1 MSTTLEAGTSP
12 FSPHWYRVAGLRP
25 RLRSH
30 IELKRQMQRGE
41 FWYLLIDR
49 AGERIQR
56 LNRVAYQFV
65 GRCDG
70 TSTVEQIW
78 NHLLNSM
85 PDEAMTQEEVLR
97 LLVQLHNR
105 GALEFDVA
113 PNVELMFRLHE
124 SSQKR
129 ARRGVNVLA
138 FSLPLLDPSPVLDRM
153 QRLGR
158 RVFSTWGWWLWL
170 SITLWGVV
178 TAALHWQA
186 LSAHAHETM
195 GTRHGLLVA
204 WLIYPLIKLIHECA
218 HGLAVHRFGG
228 RVRSAGITLMML
240 TPVPFVNASAADGF
254 RDRYHRILVSAAGI
268 MAETLLAALALG
280 IWLIVQPGLLRDLAL
295 SVMVIGGVS
304 TVLVNGNPLMRFDG
318 YYVLCDALDL
328 RNLAARSGRY
338 WVGMLNHRL
347 LGMSQAPRLQP
358 LPGERVWLILFAP
371 LAWLY
376 RLVLSVAIVL
386 WMGGQSTALGLA
398 VSAFVL
404 WGFLIQPLWW
414 SAMHLYR
421 TVMQDTMR
429 GRALVRP
436 ALLVA
441 TVVLLIGVLPL
452 PFNTLAE
459 GVVWLPEKAQLRVL
473 ADGFLVSFAVED
485 GARVKAGDLLVVM
498 DDDRLE
504 AERAGYTS
512 DIVELES
519 EMFEAMEK
527 TPEKVGNI
535 RQRLEYARAQV
546 ARVDQKISDLQIRAQ
561 VDGIVVMPHQQDM
574 LGTFRKQGALL
585 GYLLT
590 SDPLTVRVA
599 LPQEDATLVRS
610 NLDKVDVRL
619 AEYGNAVRVGHV
631 SLDVPAAVDR
641 LPSEALGDRGG
652 GRILTDAS
660 DKDGLKARSPIVLV
674 DVAVPGL
681 RADRIG
687 GRALVRFNHGRLPL
701 AAQTVRKLQQLVL
714 HSFNPAT

>member
-1 MSTTLEAGTSP
+1 
-12 FSPHWYRVAGLRP
+12 
-25 RLRSH
+25 
-30 IELKRQMQRGE
+30 
-41 FWYLLIDR
+41 
-49 AGERIQR
+49 
-56 LNRVAYQFV
+56 
-65 GRCDG
+65 
-70 TSTVEQIW
+70 
-78 NHLLNSM
+78 
-85 PDEAMTQEEVLR
+85 
-97 LLVQLHNR
+97 
-105 GALEFDVA
+105 
-113 PNVELMFRLHE
+113 
-124 SSQKR
+124 
-129 ARRGVNVLA
+129 
-138 FSLPLLDPSPVLDRM
+138 
-153 QRLGR
+153 
-158 RVFSTWGWWLWL
+158 
-170 SITLWGVV
+170 
-178 TAALHWQA
+178 
-186 LSAHAHETM
+186 
-195 GTRHGLLVA
+195 
-204 WLIYPLIKLIHECA
+204 
-218 HGLAVHRFGG
+218 
-228 RVRSAGITLMML
+228 VRSAGITLMML

-268 MAETLLAALALG
+268 MAEMLLAASALG

-338 WVGMLNHRL
+338 WVGLLNHRL
-347 LGMSQAPRLQP
+347 LGMTRAPRLQP
-358 LPGERVWLILFAP
+358 LPGEHAWLILFAP

-376 RLVLSVAIVL
+376 RLVLSVTIVL

-398 VSAFVL
+398 VAAFVL
-404 WGFLIQPLWW
+404 WGFLIQPLWR

-421 TVMQDTMR
+421 MAMQDAAH

-441 TVVLLIGVLPL
+441 VVVLLVGVLPL

-498 DDDRLE
+498 DDDRLD
-504 AERAGYTS
+504 AERAGYAG

-527 TPEKVGNI
+527 APEKVGNI
-535 RQRLEYARAQV
+535 RQRLEFARAQT

-574 LGTFRKQGALL
+574 LGTYRKQGALL

-610 NLDKVDVRL
+610 NLNKVDVQL
-619 AEYGNAVRVGHV
+619 AEYGNAVRAGQV
-631 SLDVPAAVDR
+631 SLDMPAAVDR

-652 GRILTDAS
+652 GRIQTDAS
-660 DKDGLKARSPIVLV
+660 DKDGLKARSPVVLL
-674 DVAVPGL
+674 DIAVPGL

-687 GRALVRFNHGRLPL
+687 GRALVRFNHGHLSL
-701 AAQTVRKLQQLVL
+701 AAQIVRKLQQLVL